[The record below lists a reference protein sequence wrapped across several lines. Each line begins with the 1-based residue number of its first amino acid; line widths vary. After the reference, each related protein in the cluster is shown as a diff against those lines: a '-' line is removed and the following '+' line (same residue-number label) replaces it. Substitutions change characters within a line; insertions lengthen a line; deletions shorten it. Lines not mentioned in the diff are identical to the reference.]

1 MPTEF
6 YFKIQDFNFDWKITI
21 TLLHSHLNTQ
31 QRQVHDVTATVGK
44 TPTYKGLWKIWKS
57 AYSKKLFYVY
67 TLNSMAPN
75 FTEI

>member
-44 TPTYKGLWKIWKS
+44 TPTYRGL
-57 AYSKKLFYVY
+57 
-67 TLNSMAPN
+67 
-75 FTEI
+75 